1 MRAILSAALDL
12 AVGIGEATTATSG
25 AAVEGK
31 EAQTEE
37 EGEGEQHGGAGGGEP
52 ERVTPFEVIP
62 KILVPMICTA
72 HELESVLALI
82 DRVAYQV
89 RCIRFGVIRTLTFL
103 YPVSM
108 IVDY

>member
-12 AVGIGEATTATSG
+12 AVGIGEATTVTTGA

-37 EGEGEQHGGAGGGEP
+37 EGEGEQQGGAGGGGGAGSGEP

-89 RCIRFGVIRTLTFL
+89 RCI
-103 YPVSM
+103 
-108 IVDY
+108 

>member
-12 AVGIGEATTATSG
+12 AVGIGEATVTTTETSAV

-31 EAQTEE
+31 EGQA
-37 EGEGEQHGGAGGGEP
+37 EGEQQGGAGGAGGTGEP
-52 ERVTPFEVIP
+52 ERVMPLEVIP
-62 KILVPMICTA
+62 KILVPMLCTA

-89 RCIRFGVIRTLTFL
+89 R
-103 YPVSM
+103 
-108 IVDY
+108 

>member
-12 AVGIGEATTATSG
+12 AVGIGEATTVTTGA

-31 EAQTEE
+31 EAQPEGEE
-37 EGEGEQHGGAGGGEP
+37 EGEGEQHGGEP

-62 KILVPMICTA
+62 KILVPTICTA

-89 RCIRFGVIRTLTFL
+89 IVSLHFKLTITRNL
-103 YPVSM
+103 AHSYNQ
-108 IVDY
+108 